1 MKKSESIREILT
13 TEVMTVHI
21 TQKISDVN
29 KVFREN
35 MIHHVPVLNRKKPIG
50 IISTNDILRVIFD
63 IGLND
68 ERMIDSI
75 LDYHYSIKDVMSTE
89 LVTLPISSTI
99 KDVAKILQFSTIH
112 SILITNDKSELE
124 GIVTSTDLIK
134 YLYQNL

>member
-50 IISTNDILRVIFD
+50 IISTNDILRVMFD